1 MLKENY
7 RLALQTVSQV
17 TANAPVLWRETAQDD
32 HTPTSSVVRRKS
44 VAASHPTL
52 RSHVTVYSRPAEAS
66 DALRTPI
73 RVLLIDPSV
82 IVCAGLRAMLA
93 EEHEMVIV
101 GETGQSAEALW
112 LAHRLQPNVILIDLM
127 TPEQEGVELIRRL
140 HQALPACNIVVL
152 THFSEQQQVYA
163 ALQAG
168 AIGYLLKDVV
178 QPDLLRAIQAA
189 ARGEPTLHPVAQR
202 ALMRKATSALF
213 QGLTEREL
221 GVLRLIGQGCSNR
234 TIAETLCLTE
244 GTVKGYVSTILA
256 KLQVDDRTQA
266 ALYAVKHGLNYG

>member
-7 RLALQTVSQV
+7 RLALQTEPQV
-17 TANAPVLWRETAQDD
+17 FANAPVLWREPAQNDQD
-32 HTPTSSVVRRKS
+32 RSSTITRRKS
-44 VAASHPTL
+44 VTASHSTRHSL
-52 RSHVTVYSRPAEAS
+52 VTVYNRPAEAN
-66 DALRTPI
+66 DVLRTPI
-73 RVLLIDPSV
+73 RVLLIDPSM
-82 IVCAGLRAMLA
+82 IVCAGLRALLA
-93 EEHEMVIV
+93 DEQEMVIV

-127 TPEQEGVELIRRL
+127 DPEQAGVELIRRL

-152 THFSEQQQVYA
+152 THLGEQQRVCA
-163 ALQAG
+163 ALHAG
-168 AIGYLLKDVV
+168 AIGYLLKDVL
-178 QPDLLRAIQAA
+178 QPDLLRAIRAA
-189 ARGEPTLHPVAQR
+189 ANGEPTLHPVAQR
-202 ALMRKATSALF
+202 ALMRQATSAPF
-213 QGLTEREL
+213 QCLTEREL

-234 TIAETLCLTE
+234 TIGETLCLTE